1 MLSFIK
7 KLNFTIDYFS
17 PLDQF
22 DIINPYIFEG
32 ISLFN
37 GYSIT
42 VFFVIELIFV
52 VLILLSLLQKFKT
65 FFKKTFWLG
74 LIYLVLGIISSTNQR
89 YKTRAGYFIPIF
101 LIILFSNYLGQIPI
115 IKAVTAYIS
124 FPIYFSGVLHIIVN
138 FLAIF
143 AFSFILFLGFFVPA
157 GMPAAMSPILCI
169 VEAISHII
177 KLFSLAI
184 RLFANMFAGHVLL
197 HILCQAAFKT
207 LLVVTLILVGIA
219 GAISISFII
228 QILELFICFLQT
240 FIFLLLASIYVGEL
254 SHLTDEGTLPSTK

>member
-1 MLSFIK
+1 MLNLVK
-7 KLNFTIDYFS
+7 NKTDYFS

-22 DIINPYIFEG
+22 DIINPYIVEG

-42 VFFVIELIFV
+42 VFLVVSFIFIFLNLANLLQKV
-52 VLILLSLLQKFKT
+52 HIFFKSIILSNLILLM
-65 FFKKTFWLG
+65 
-74 LIYLVLGIISSTNQR
+74 LGITSSTNQR
-89 YKTRAGYFIPIF
+89 SKTRISYFMPIF
-101 LIILFSNYLGQIPI
+101 LIILFCNYIGQIPI

-124 FPIYFSGVLHIIVN
+124 FPLYFSGILHIIVN

-143 AFSFILFLGFFVPA
+143 LFSFILFLGFFVPA
-157 GMPAAMSPILCI
+157 GMPAAMSPILCV

-184 RLFANMFAGHVLL
+184 RLFANIFAGHVLL
-197 HILCQAAFKT
+197 HILCQAAFQT
-207 LLVVTLILVGIA
+207 LLVTTLILIGIA
-219 GAISISFII
+219 GVVSISFII
-228 QILELFICFLQT
+228 QVLELFICFLQT

-254 SHLTDEGTLPSTK
+254 SHLTDMSQPATT